1 MPTNTIYQDGDNSQ
15 LRSVI
20 FNATPLAIQQTKS
33 IARQF
38 QGKTEIDTCK
48 NIFDYLKTKIR
59 YEADGVHQKVKLPS
73 ALLRERV
80 GDCKSYSVFTY
91 AILTNLGIP
100 CKYVLTSYNNDPSPS
115 HIYVV
120 TDSGIII
127 DAVWGKFNSEKQPT
141 YKYLKKI
148 EDMRISTITG
158 VHSDKKVQ
166 IGCSD
171 CQPKRIGLTAEQWYD
186 QNQGLV
192 RGKDKALYVAAKI
205 PAAPMRELM
214 IRFIEA
220 NGGGIATSVWNKIYR
235 AEGVKLTIPQSD
247 IDAINAKWKA
257 NALRYGVKFPTD
269 RQKQAIKSLNDRS
282 QKTLDA
288 SSNTNYNVT
297 SSTNLNIDLSKATLD
312 IVQGYEKIYNQIMG
326 AGQYALSQKHYAT
339 PLSND
344 LKALESRFTT
354 GKVKD
359 SDIFNFREFLKSWYQ
374 FGGNPNDIKLAVAR
388 GKDKRPKG
396 KDANYML
403 MISATRGLKVKD
415 LGLIIRGFV
424 SAFGGEQFE
433 WGSDK
438 TYIFGTSQ
446 NKVGIGE
453 PVTAA
458 TITAWISAISGLLAL
473 ISKIFTYF
481 DSREDKKESEKEM
494 HKLETD
500 GYILEQDYYS
510 LPIPRKKV
518 IDIKQISVPT
528 AEAPSLGEIGSAV
541 EFFSGFLASS
551 NKDAN
556 TPPTLAELEAKKKE
570 GALPPFVAQEVDN
583 AKKDKYTLEAL
594 QKASQLTNR
603 LVPTTGETIV
613 TYYKLS
619 DIDTDEKDGNGGGSK
634 AGFGNAVL
642 PILIGVGVIM
652 ALNKAKK

>member
-1 MPTNTIYQDGDNSQ
+1 
-15 LRSVI
+15 
-20 FNATPLAIQQTKS
+20 
-33 IARQF
+33 
-38 QGKTEIDTCK
+38 
-48 NIFDYLKTKIR
+48 
-59 YEADGVHQKVKLPS
+59 
-73 ALLRERV
+73 
-80 GDCKSYSVFTY
+80 
-91 AILTNLGIP
+91 
-100 CKYVLTSYNNDPSPS
+100 
-115 HIYVV
+115 
-120 TDSGIII
+120 
-127 DAVWGKFNSEKQPT
+127 
-141 YKYLKKI
+141 
-148 EDMRISTITG
+148 
-158 VHSDKKVQ
+158 
-166 IGCSD
+166 
-171 CQPKRIGLTAEQWYD
+171 
-186 QNQGLV
+186 
-192 RGKDKALYVAAKI
+192 
-205 PAAPMRELM
+205 
-214 IRFIEA
+214 
-220 NGGGIATSVWNKIYR
+220 
-235 AEGVKLTIPQSD
+235 
-247 IDAINAKWKA
+247 
-257 NALRYGVKFPTD
+257 
-269 RQKQAIKSLNDRS
+269 
-282 QKTLDA
+282 
-288 SSNTNYNVT
+288 
-297 SSTNLNIDLSKATLD
+297 
-312 IVQGYEKIYNQIMG
+312 
-326 AGQYALSQKHYAT
+326 
-339 PLSND
+339 
-344 LKALESRFTT
+344 
-354 GKVKD
+354 
-359 SDIFNFREFLKSWYQ
+359 
-374 FGGNPNDIKLAVAR
+374 
-388 GKDKRPKG
+388 
-396 KDANYML
+396 ML

-518 IDIKQISVPT
+518 IDIKQISVPN

-619 DIDTDEKDGNGGGSK
+619 DIDTDGTNLK

>member
-192 RGKDKALYVAAKI
+192 RGKDKAVHIGAKI
-205 PAAPMRELM
+205 PAKPMRLLM
-214 IRFIEA
+214 IEFIKA
-220 NGGGIATSVWNKIYR
+220 NGGGIATAIWNKIYR
-235 AEGVKLTIPQSD
+235 AEGVKLNIPQSE
-247 IDAINAKWKA
+247 INAIESKYKA
-257 NALRYGVKFPTD
+257 SALKNGVKFPTD
-269 RQKQAIKSLNDRS
+269 RQKQAIKSLQERS
-282 QKTLDA
+282 QKT
-288 SSNTNYNVT
+288 
-297 SSTNLNIDLSKATLD
+297 IDVSKAGDYSYKPPSEEELLKLSTRNAFVDLL
-312 IVQGYEKIYNQIMG
+312 QEFEKIYNQIMG
-326 AGQYALSQKHYAT
+326 AGQYALYRKYYEVPVT
-339 PLSND
+339 TE
-344 LKALESRFTT
+344 KANLESRFTT

-518 IDIKQISVPT
+518 IDIKQISVPN

-619 DIDTDEKDGNGGGSK
+619 DIDTDGNGGGSK